1 MADVKVPSRLDDP
14 GHILNGINPDGLLG
28 GIDLSAIG
36 AHSGLD
42 LLMDGADLGKA
53 GSRIEAMAA
62 GKAHSLEA
70 SSQPSAPDYKV
81 EAPDLGAFHFYPDRL
96 ETNHA
101 LLGEPH
107 VQALMTTI
115 RGREGPAYNVIHGG
129 QTFDDYSQHPNTMV
143 NGSTAAGAYQITH
156 PTWMDQQK
164 ALNLPDFTPA
174 SQDLAAVDL
183 LRSLHST
190 DRLVSGDLD
199 GAIFSAAQRWQSLPT
214 TEEQRMDAHGRLRGV
229 NHPAGGR
236 EALTNTLDQ
245 IRADYLKNMR

>member
-1 MADVKVPSRLDDP
+1 MADVKGPSGLDDP
-14 GHILNGINPDGLLG
+14 SHILDGINPDGLLG

-36 AHSGLD
+36 ASSGLD
-42 LLMDGADLGKA
+42 LLMDRADLGQA
-53 GSRIEAMAA
+53 DSDIEAMAV
-62 GKAHSLEA
+62 GDPHL
-70 SSQPSAPDYKV
+70 PPAPDYKV
-81 EAPDLGAFHFYPDRL
+81 EAPDPGAFHFYPDRL
-96 ETNHA
+96 ETDHA

-129 QTFDDYSQHPNTMV
+129 QTFDDYSQHPNSKV
-143 NGSTAAGAYQITH
+143 NGSTAAGAYQINH
-156 PTWMDQQK
+156 PTWMEQK
-164 ALNLPDFTPA
+164 NAMNLPDFTPA

-183 LRSLHST
+183 LRRLHST
-190 DRLVSGDLD
+190 DRLLSGDLD

-214 TEEQRMDAHGRLRGV
+214 TERQRMDAQGRVRGV

-236 EALTNTLDQ
+236 ETPTNTLDQ